1 MTGLRERTRRAVT
14 MQLADVAMELFSSRG
29 FDETTVEDI
38 AKAAG
43 ISKRSFFR
51 YFPTKEDVVFEGVHA
66 LGDDIVEELEAR
78 PEGEGPWEALHV
90 VLRDWSQEIT
100 DERHRL
106 IASTPALRARFH
118 ETRDGIRRQFAEIVR
133 RRFGLDAFTAELVTA
148 CAAAALDSA
157 SHEWHRLGG
166 RTDRTE
172 LVDRAFNL
180 ARPACCP
187 PPAPGT

>member
-14 MQLADVAMELFSSRG
+14 MQLADVAMELFTSRG

-38 AKAAG
+38 AQAAG

-51 YFPTKEDVVFEGVHA
+51 YFPTKEDVVFEGVRA
-66 LGDDIVEELEAR
+66 LGDDIVEELSGQ
-78 PEGEGPWEALHV
+78 PSDLGPWEALHA

-118 ETRDGIRRQFAEIVR
+118 QTRDDIRRQFADVVQR
-133 RRFGLDAFTAELVTA
+133 KFGLDVLAAELVTA

-157 SHEWHRLGG
+157 SREWHRLGG
-166 RTDRTE
+166 KTERAE
-172 LVDRAFNL
+172 LVDRAFAL

-187 PPAPGT
+187 APGA